1 MALIVPNAT
10 ATGSSNKYS
19 NINQAEPD
27 SVDFEALG
35 NTLNYIRSGGGITV
49 SGGTLV
55 SVAAGVA
62 IINGVPY
69 SFSAGSFSPP
79 VAAQT
84 RFDLIV
90 VRLAGST
97 ATLTLVSGAEN
108 DTNPTLP
115 QSTNTLASG
124 TSPLVGSNY
133 YPSTD
138 ALIATVYRIP
148 SGTLTDAN
156 IVDKRIINSAPVT
169 YASASVP
176 TSNAK
181 DVIGDTVISGGVT
194 YVKTTSGAWSALS
207 TTVDVEGAK
216 IPIGGIF
223 AFAGTHNTTAS
234 PNAAFYLECNGQG
247 LSKSAESDKY
257 LALFNA
263 VGYSFPNPSTGLF
276 PTSGDTF
283 YLPNLTGE
291 TGVVGATSAEIST
304 NGKVASSLNTATLD
318 LATLPAHDHTYSTVV
333 GNKSGTTSFGT
344 ITGNPATNY
353 SLTGSM
359 AGTGHSHYTYA
370 GGPGGTKYFAIRSSI
385 PINTPHYEAD
395 YYPGAYGGTGMVL
408 TSDSPTDITT
418 GATDSGGTPTV
429 TLPTTVNITVPVGS
443 TTTTI
448 NVGTV
453 AGTTSSNGSTN
464 AFSILSK
471 SLRVR
476 WFIRHT

>member
-35 NTLNYIRSGGGITV
+35 NTLNYIRSGGGVTV
-49 SGGTLV
+49 AGGTTV

-69 SFSAGSFSPP
+69 SFDALSFNP
-79 VAAQT
+79 ADATAT

-90 VRLAGST
+90 VRLSGST

-124 TSPLVGSNY
+124 TTPLVGSNY

-138 ALIATVYRIP
+138 ALICSVYRIP

-156 IVDKRIINSAPVT
+156 IVDKRVLNSAPVT
-169 YASASVP
+169 YTTASAP

-194 YVKTTSGAWSALS
+194 YIKTAALTWATLS
-207 TTVDVEGAK
+207 TSADVEGAK

-234 PNAAFYLECNGQG
+234 PNAAFYLECNGQS
-247 LSKSAESDKY
+247 LSKSANSNQY
-257 LALFNA
+257 LPLFNA
-263 VGYSFPNPSTGLF
+263 IGYSFGG
-276 PTSGDTF
+276 SGDSFT
-283 YLPNLTGE
+283 LPNLVAD
-291 TGVVGATSAEIST
+291 TGVVGATAAQINT
-304 NGKVASSLNTATLD
+304 DGKTASSANTATLS
-318 LATLPAHDHTYSTVV
+318 LSTLPAHTHTHSTLV
-333 GNKSGTTSFGT
+333 GEKSGTTSFGT
-344 ITGNPATNY
+344 KTGYPSTATT
-353 SLTGSM
+353 LTGSVT
-359 AGTGHSHYTYA
+359 GTSHSHYTSDGQSAPNRAFPVSITNAYPTDGYVIPPYSQQ
-370 GGPGGTKYFAIRSSI
+370 GGNGMAIKATADTVTGSSSTGGTASI
-385 PINTPHYEAD
+385 TIPTNLAVNT
-395 YYPGAYGGTGMVL
+395 
-408 TSDSPTDITT
+408 
-418 GATDSGGTPTV
+418 
-429 TLPTTVNITVPVGS
+429 NIGS

-448 NVGTV
+448 DVGTV
-453 AGTTSSNGSTN
+453 AGTTNSTGSTS

-471 SLRVR
+471 SIRVR

>member
-35 NTLNYIRSGGGITV
+35 NTLNYIRSGGGVTVAGGTTV
-49 SGGTLV
+49 SVG
-55 SVAAGVA
+55 AGVA
-62 IINGVPY
+62 IIGGVPY
-69 SFSAGSFSPP
+69 SFTADSFTPNT
-79 VAAQT
+79 ATAT

-124 TSPLVGSNY
+124 TSASVGFNY

-138 ALIATVYRIP
+138 ALICSVYRIP

-156 IVDKRIINSAPVT
+156 IVDKRVVNSTPVT

-194 YVKTTSGAWSALS
+194 YIKTTSGAWSALS
-207 TTVDVEGAK
+207 TTTDVEGAK
-216 IPIGGIF
+216 IPIGSIF
-223 AFAGTHNTTAS
+223 AFAGTYNTSAS
-234 PNAAFYLECNGQG
+234 PSSTYYIECNGQS
-247 LSKSAESDKY
+247 LSKSANSNQY

-263 VGYSFPNPSTGLF
+263 IGYSFGG
-276 PTSGDTF
+276 SGDSF
-283 YLPNLTGE
+283 SLPNLTTD
-291 TGVVGATSAEIST
+291 TGVVGASPAEINTS
-304 NGKVASSLNTATLD
+304 GKTASSSNTATLD
-318 LATLPAHDHTYSTVV
+318 LSTLPAHTHTYSTVV

-344 ITGNPATNY
+344 KTGYPVSATT
-353 SLTGSM
+353 LTGSVT
-359 AGTGHSHYTYA
+359 GTSHNHYTGDGQSYPNRA
-370 GGPGGTKYFAIRSSI
+370 FPVSITNTYDTSGWVIPPYSQQGGSGMSIKAAADVTTGNSSTGGTASI
-385 PINTPHYEAD
+385 TI
-395 YYPGAYGGTGMVL
+395 
-408 TSDSPTDITT
+408 PTNLAVST
-418 GATDSGGTPTV
+418 
-429 TLPTTVNITVPVGS
+429 NIGS

-448 NVGTV
+448 DVGTV
-453 AGTTSSNGSTN
+453 AGTTSSNGSTT

-471 SLRVR
+471 SIRVR

>member
-35 NTLNYIRSGGGITV
+35 NTLNYIRNGGGVTVAGGTTV
-49 SGGTLV
+49 SVG
-55 SVAAGVA
+55 AGVA
-62 IINGVPY
+62 IIGGVPY
-69 SFSAGSFSPP
+69 SFTENSFNPGT
-79 VAAQT
+79 ATAT

-90 VRLAGST
+90 VRLSGST
-97 ATLTLVSGAEN
+97 AALTLISGAEN

-124 TSPLVGSNY
+124 TSASVGFNY

-138 ALIATVYRIP
+138 ALICSVYRIP

-156 IVDKRIINSAPVT
+156 IVDKRVLNSTPVT

-194 YVKTTSGAWSALS
+194 YIKTTSGAWSALS
-207 TTVDVEGAK
+207 TTTDVEGAK
-216 IPIGGIF
+216 IPIGSIF
-223 AFAGTHNTTAS
+223 AFAGTYNTSAS
-234 PNAAFYLECNGQG
+234 PSSTYYIECNGQS
-247 LSKSAESDKY
+247 LSKSANSNQY

-263 VGYSFPNPSTGLF
+263 IGYSFGG
-276 PTSGDTF
+276 SGDSF
-283 YLPNLTGE
+283 SLPNLTTD
-291 TGVVGATSAEIST
+291 TGVVGASPAEINTS
-304 NGKVASSLNTATLD
+304 GKTASSSNTATLN
-318 LATLPAHDHTYSTVV
+318 LSTLPAHTHTYSTVV

-344 ITGNPATNY
+344 KTGYPATATT
-353 SLTGSM
+353 LTGSVT
-359 AGTGHSHYTYA
+359 GTDHRHYTNTGQASNTEYYTIRYA
-370 GGPGGTKYFAIRSSI
+370 NQPSGA
-385 PINTPHYEAD
+385 HYEAS
-395 YYPGAYGGTGMVL
+395 YFPTSAYNGGMVVGSQSGDALTGNSATGGTASI
-408 TSDSPTDITT
+408 TIPTNL
-418 GATDSGGTPTV
+418 A
-429 TLPTTVNITVPVGS
+429 VNTNIGS

-448 NVGTV
+448 DVGTV
-453 AGTTSSNGSTN
+453 AGTTSSNGSTT

-471 SLRVR
+471 SIRVR

>member
-35 NTLNYIRSGGGITV
+35 NTLNYIRSGGGVTV
-49 SGGTLV
+49 SGGTTV

-69 SFSAGSFSPP
+69 SFDALSFNPA
-79 VAAQT
+79 VATQT

-97 ATLTLVSGAEN
+97 ATLTLISGAEN

-148 SGTLTDAN
+148 SGSLTDAN

-169 YASASVP
+169 YASASAP
-176 TSNAK
+176 TTNAK

-194 YVKTTSGAWSALS
+194 YVRTTSGGWSALS

-247 LSKSAESDKY
+247 LSKSGESNKY
-257 LALFNA
+257 LSLFNA
-263 VGYSFPNPSTGLF
+263 IGYSFPNPSTGLF

-283 YLPNLTGE
+283 YLPNLVAD
-291 TGVVGATSAEIST
+291 TGVVGATAAQINT
-304 NGKVASSLNTATLD
+304 DGKTASSSNTATLG
-318 LATLPAHDHTYSTVV
+318 LSTLPAHDHTYSTVV

-344 ITGNPATNY
+344 KTGYPSTATA
-353 SLTGSM
+353 LTGSVT
-359 AGTGHSHYTYA
+359 GTSHSHYTYDGQA
-370 GGPGGTKYFAIRSSI
+370 APNRAFPVSITNTYDTSGWVIPPYSQQGGSGMAIKQIADTTTGSSSTGGSATITI
-385 PINTPHYEAD
+385 PTSLAINT
-395 YYPGAYGGTGMVL
+395 
-408 TSDSPTDITT
+408 SI
-418 GATDSGGTPTV
+418 
-429 TLPTTVNITVPVGS
+429 GS

-448 NVGTV
+448 DVGTV
-453 AGTTSSNGSTN
+453 AGTTSSNGSTS

-471 SLRVR
+471 SIRFR

>member
-35 NTLNYIRSGGGITV
+35 NTLNYIRSGGGVTV
-49 SGGTLV
+49 AGGTTV

-69 SFSAGSFSPP
+69 SFDALSFTP
-79 VAAQT
+79 ADATAT

-90 VRLAGST
+90 VRLSGST

-124 TSPLVGSNY
+124 TTPLVGSNY

-138 ALIATVYRIP
+138 ALICSVYRIP

-156 IVDKRIINSAPVT
+156 IVDKRVLNSAPVT
-169 YASASVP
+169 YTTASAP

-194 YVKTTSGAWSALS
+194 YIKTAALTWATLS
-207 TTVDVEGAK
+207 TSADVEGAK

-234 PNAAFYLECNGQG
+234 PNAAFYLECNGQT
-247 LSKSAESDKY
+247 LSKSANSNQY
-257 LALFNA
+257 LPLFNA
-263 VGYSFPNPSTGLF
+263 IGYSFGG
-276 PTSGDTF
+276 SGDSF
-283 YLPNLTGE
+283 SLPNLVDD
-291 TGVVGATSAEIST
+291 TGVVGATAAQIST
-304 NGKVASSLNTATLD
+304 DGKTASSANTATLS
-318 LATLPAHDHTYSTVV
+318 LSTLPAHTHTHSTLV

-344 ITGNPATNY
+344 KTGYPTTATT
-353 SLTGSM
+353 LTGSVT
-359 AGTGHSHYTYA
+359 GTDHRHYTNTGQASNTEYYTIRYA
-370 GGPGGTKYFAIRSSI
+370 NMPSGAHYEVPYYSTSAYNNGMVVGSQSGDALTGNSATGGTASI
-385 PINTPHYEAD
+385 TIPTNLAVNT
-395 YYPGAYGGTGMVL
+395 
-408 TSDSPTDITT
+408 
-418 GATDSGGTPTV
+418 
-429 TLPTTVNITVPVGS
+429 NIGS

-448 NVGTV
+448 DVGTV
-453 AGTTSSNGSTN
+453 AGTTSSTGSTS

-471 SLRVR
+471 SIRVR

>member
-35 NTLNYIRSGGGITV
+35 NTLNYIRSGGGVTV
-49 SGGTLV
+49 SSGTIV

-69 SFSAGSFSPP
+69 SFDANSFTP
-79 VAAQT
+79 ADATQT

-90 VRLAGST
+90 VRLSGST
-97 ATLTLVSGAEN
+97 ATTTSISGAES

-115 QSTNTLASG
+115 QSINTLASG
-124 TSPLVGSNY
+124 TSASVGFNY

-138 ALIATVYRIP
+138 VLIATVYRIP
-148 SGTLTDAN
+148 SGSLTAAN
-156 IVDKRIINSAPVT
+156 VVDKRVVNSVPVT

-194 YVKTTSGAWSALS
+194 YIKTTSGVWSALS
-207 TTVDVEGAK
+207 TTTDVEGAK
-216 IPIGGIF
+216 IPIGSIF
-223 AFAGTHNTTAS
+223 AFAGTYNTSAS
-234 PNAAFYLECNGQG
+234 PSSTYYLECNGQS
-247 LSKSAESDKY
+247 LSKSANSNQY

-263 VGYSFPNPSTGLF
+263 IGYTFGG
-276 PTSGDTF
+276 SGDSF
-283 YLPNLTGE
+283 SLPNLTTD
-291 TGVVGATSAEIST
+291 TGIVGASPAEINTS
-304 NGKVASSLNTATLD
+304 GKTASSSNTATLS
-318 LATLPAHDHTYSTVV
+318 LSTLPAHDHTYSTNV

-344 ITGNPATNY
+344 KTGYPASATT
-353 SLTGSM
+353 LTGSVS
-359 AGTGHSHYTYA
+359 GTAHRHYTYNGESANNAAFPTTLTNTYDTA
-370 GGPGGTKYFAIRSSI
+370 GYVVPPWSQQGSNGMAIRS
-385 PINTPHYEAD
+385 TAD
-395 YYPGAYGGTGMVL
+395 TLTGSSSTGGTASITIP
-408 TSDSPTDITT
+408 TSI
-418 GATDSGGTPTV
+418 AVNTV
-429 TLPTTVNITVPVGS
+429 IGD

-453 AGTTSSNGSTN
+453 AGTTSSNGSTS

-471 SLRVR
+471 SIRVR

>member
-35 NTLNYIRSGGGITV
+35 NTLNYIRSGGGVTV
-49 SGGTLV
+49 ASATTLNV
-55 SVAAGVA
+55 GAGVS

-69 SFSAGSFSPP
+69 SFTAASFNP
-79 VAAQT
+79 ATATAT

-90 VRLAGST
+90 VRLSGST
-97 ATLTLVSGAEN
+97 AALTLISGAEN

-124 TSPLVGSNY
+124 TNASVGFNY

-138 ALIATVYRIP
+138 ALICSVYRIP
-148 SGTLTDAN
+148 SGSLTDAN
-156 IVDKRIINSAPVT
+156 IVDKRVINSAPVT

-207 TTVDVEGAK
+207 TTTDVEGAK
-216 IPIGGIF
+216 IPIGGMF
-223 AFAGTHNTTAS
+223 AFAGTATTAAS

-247 LSKSAESDKY
+247 LSTTTYASLFSAI
-257 LALFNA
+257 
-263 VGYSFPNPSTGLF
+263 GYSFPAPNGTY
-276 PTSGDTF
+276 PTSGNF
-283 YLPNLTGE
+283 YLPNLTGD
-291 TGVVGATSAEIST
+291 TGVVGALSADIST
-304 NGKVASSLNTATLD
+304 NGKVASSLNTATLG
-318 LATLPAHDHTYSTVV
+318 LSTLPAHDHTYSTNV

-359 AGTGHSHYTYA
+359 SGTGHAHYTYSGA
-370 GGPGGTKYFAIRSSI
+370 AGGTKYFAIRSSI

-395 YYPGAYGGTGMVL
+395 YVPGNYGGTGMVL

-418 GATDSGGTPTV
+418 GTTSSGGTPTV
-429 TLPTTVNITVPVGS
+429 TLPTTVNISVPVGS

-453 AGTTSSNGSTN
+453 AGTTDPTGSTN

-476 WFIRHT
+476 WFIRYA